1 MELRI
6 PALLLLLAGWI
17 LMLSAV
23 ILLPALASRTTFA
36 LAGLAVQFLGLIL
49 LASAHI
55 PKKKRN
61 A

>member
-1 MELRI
+1 
-6 PALLLLLAGWI
+6 
-17 LMLSAV
+17 MLSAV

>member
-23 ILLPALASRTTFA
+23 ILLPALASRTAFA